1 MAYIPPHMRHSK
13 DPQRPS
19 PVPEML
25 VPKFNGN
32 LNLGSPNNNAD
43 MSGKIVYADRAI
55 SRWFAVGLDED
66 GSLPSSVHLEPFL
79 VDAVEHKRGAKPLV
93 LVNNN
98 LAKDND
104 KVCGNISRSTWES
117 VAENV
122 WPDVLSACKI
132 VKNEM
137 EENPTLVARF
147 GHVLF
152 RRNNFLS
159 LENVREEDLVAET
172 ALRQFKRSFYTN
184 VPATYMEK
192 IINEV
197 VPKIG
202 VDFEGYKD
210 IYHVKLSDSE
220 RQNSTVSCKCTVKE
234 NNKLE
239 LYKVELNPVRHMV
252 VDISCLDKNLD
263 LRLALCTKSTLSAL
277 SDDEMNCIRNL
288 INSAI
293 LDPEVK
299 GGLRWPM
306 GKSYSGQR
314 YRVIGVW
321 HTEFKSYKSPS
332 LKLKVRNA
340 DRFDFKTATGE
351 ATIEINLKLRRIVS
365 KIQCEVN
372 IITMAYIPPH
382 LRRSKDP
389 QRPSPVPEMLEPIL
403 KRKLKLGSSKHD
415 TGAYSNG
422 IKYGDHAVHRKLVCG
437 LDNNN
442 SISSDHFEE
451 FPGEPDEHK
460 RSMTINLA
468 RDNDIACANTSR
480 SPWESIAENV
490 WPDVLS
496 ACNIVKNEMEEKP
509 KMCARFGNILFDEN
523 DLPSLESATERQ
535 VAETVLKPL
544 RRCFNTPVPAAYV
557 EKIVHEV
564 VPKIG
569 VDFVECKDIY
579 NVKLYDGTRHITCK
593 CTVNED
599 QKLELY
605 KVVLDQVRHMVAD
618 IVCFGENLD
627 LRLALY
633 TRSTLSALPDDEMNG
648 IRVLINSAIPD
659 PEVKG
664 GLRWPT
670 RKPHSGEY
678 TVIGV
683 WRTEIKSYK
692 SPSLKLKVEN
702 VDRLIVESAT
712 GWKTIEIHLKWRRI
726 VSEIQGGEIDT
737 DSIYNGFKEQLRLI
751 WDHFLSTDCKLSCL
765 SPNLSPH
772 SYMRL
777 CASSTCTSRNM

>member
-25 VPKFNGN
+25 VPTFNGN

-43 MSGKIVYADRAI
+43 MSGKIVYADHAI
-55 SRWFAVGLDED
+55 SRWFAVVLDDD
-66 GSLPSSVHLEPFL
+66 GSLPSSVHLEPFS
-79 VDAVEHKRGAKPLV
+79 VDTVEHKRGAKPLV

-104 KVCGNISRSTWES
+104 KVCGNISRSTWEL

-159 LENVREEDLVAET
+159 LESVREDLVAET

-192 IINEV
+192 IINEI

-202 VDFEGYKD
+202 VDFEEHKD
-210 IYHVKLSDSE
+210 IYHVKLSDSKQ
-220 RQNSTVSCKCTVKE
+220 QNSTVSCKCTVKE

-299 GGLRWPM
+299 GGIRWPM

-340 DRFDFKTATGE
+340 DRFDFKNATGE

-365 KIQCEVN
+365 
-372 IITMAYIPPH
+372 
-382 LRRSKDP
+382 
-389 QRPSPVPEMLEPIL
+389 
-403 KRKLKLGSSKHD
+403 
-415 TGAYSNG
+415 
-422 IKYGDHAVHRKLVCG
+422 
-437 LDNNN
+437 
-442 SISSDHFEE
+442 
-451 FPGEPDEHK
+451 
-460 RSMTINLA
+460 
-468 RDNDIACANTSR
+468 
-480 SPWESIAENV
+480 
-490 WPDVLS
+490 
-496 ACNIVKNEMEEKP
+496 
-509 KMCARFGNILFDEN
+509 
-523 DLPSLESATERQ
+523 
-535 VAETVLKPL
+535 
-544 RRCFNTPVPAAYV
+544 
-557 EKIVHEV
+557 
-564 VPKIG
+564 
-569 VDFVECKDIY
+569 
-579 NVKLYDGTRHITCK
+579 
-593 CTVNED
+593 
-599 QKLELY
+599 
-605 KVVLDQVRHMVAD
+605 
-618 IVCFGENLD
+618 
-627 LRLALY
+627 
-633 TRSTLSALPDDEMNG
+633 
-648 IRVLINSAIPD
+648 
-659 PEVKG
+659 
-664 GLRWPT
+664 
-670 RKPHSGEY
+670 
-678 TVIGV
+678 
-683 WRTEIKSYK
+683 
-692 SPSLKLKVEN
+692 
-702 VDRLIVESAT
+702 
-712 GWKTIEIHLKWRRI
+712 
-726 VSEIQGGEIDT
+726 EIQDGKIDI
-737 DSIYNGFKEQLRLI
+737 DSVYSGFKDNLRLI
-751 WDHFLSTDCKLSCL
+751 WDHFLSCEQLLT
-765 SPNLSPH
+765 
-772 SYMRL
+772 
-777 CASSTCTSRNM
+777 

>member
-43 MSGKIVYADRAI
+43 MSGKIVYADHAI

-66 GSLPSSVHLEPFL
+66 GSLPSSVHLEPFS
-79 VDAVEHKRGAKPLV
+79 VDTVEHKRGAKPLA

-210 IYHVKLSDSE
+210 IYHVK
-220 RQNSTVSCKCTVKE
+220 
-234 NNKLE
+234 
-239 LYKVELNPVRHMV
+239 VELNPVRHMV

-299 GGLRWPM
+299 GGIRWPM
-306 GKSYSGQR
+306 GKSFSGQR

-351 ATIEINLKLRRIVS
+351 ATIEINLKLRGIVS
-365 KIQCEVN
+365 EIQCEVN

-389 QRPSPVPEMLEPIL
+389 QRPSPVLDMLEP
-403 KRKLKLGSSKHD
+403 KFNRKLNLGSSKHD
-415 TGAYSNG
+415 AGVSSNC
-422 IKYGDHAVHRKLVCG
+422 IEYADHAVHRLFVCG

-451 FPGEPDEHK
+451 SPEEADVHERPV
-460 RSMTINLA
+460 TINLA
-468 RDNDIACANTSR
+468 RGNDKVCVNISR
-480 SPWESIAENV
+480 GPWESIAENV

-496 ACNIVKNEMEEKP
+496 ACNIVKNEMKEKP
-509 KMCARFGNILFDEN
+509 TMVARFGKLVFKEN
-523 DLPSLESATERQ
+523 DLPSFISAREHQ
-535 VAETVLKPL
+535 VAETALKSM
-544 RRCFNTPVPAAYV
+544 RRHLYPGVPAV
-557 EKIVHEV
+557 HMEKIVHEV

-569 VDFVECKDIY
+569 VDFVEYKDIY
-579 NVKLYDGTRHITCK
+579 HVK
-593 CTVNED
+593 V
-599 QKLELY
+599 ELN
-605 KVVLDQVRHMVAD
+605 QVRRMVAD
-618 IVCFGENLD
+618 IVYFDENLD

-633 TRSTLSALPDDEMNG
+633 TKSTLFALSDDEMNS
-648 IRVLINSAIPD
+648 IRILINLAILNPK
-659 PEVKG
+659 VKG
-664 GLRWPT
+664 GLRWPIG
-670 RKPHSGEY
+670 KSYSGNY
-678 TVIGV
+678 RVVGV
-683 WRTEIKSYK
+683 WHQEVKSYK
-692 SPSLKLKVEN
+692 SPSLKVKVRNIDRFRFKSGNGEAIIGINLKF
-702 VDRLIVESAT
+702 
-712 GWKTIEIHLKWRRI
+712 RRI
-726 VSEIQGGEIDT
+726 VPEIQDGEIDT
-737 DSIYNGFKEQLRLI
+737 DSIYNGFKDNLSLI
-751 WDHFLSTDCKLSCL
+751 WDHFLGQFVI
-765 SPNLSPH
+765 
-772 SYMRL
+772 
-777 CASSTCTSRNM
+777 